1 MSCFPHL
8 TSLFSYFWFLGKKT
22 QKQDGNRDGSL
33 GQGPEW
39 GEGPSRSF
47 LWDPVFILR
56 NAPYLSIRD
65 KPSKQREQF
74 PVPLQANSPTH
85 TGQSTSP
92 ARQCD
97 YALCACA
104 HGWVPPAAMRPLHG
118 CAVLLMC
125 HRTAP
130 HLACRCPLGTP
141 LIFIPSSRSLVGFCC
156 QHLVWEACLCRSHTI
171 FWCCRAASC
180 LPQPVTLWAVAS
192 GWCWPAAGCCLL
204 TAGLLLVA
212 CAATPSQPEQSSA

>member
-1 MSCFPHL
+1 MGTGMEVWDRDQNGERVHL
-8 TSLFSYFWFLGKKT
+8 ARFCGT
-22 QKQDGNRDGSL
+22 
-33 GQGPEW
+33 
-39 GEGPSRSF
+39 
-47 LWDPVFILR
+47 
-56 NAPYLSIRD
+56 PYLYSEMPHIC
-65 KPSKQREQF
+65 
-74 PVPLQANSPTH
+74 PLGISPASNRSNSPYPYRLTVPH